1 MVQLS
6 VDSTKPAAWHFEVG
20 RKLATLRDE
29 GVMLVASGNVVHNL
43 RTVRWHGDNIP
54 YPWAASFN
62 NFVKAN
68 LTWQG
73 PVEQHPLVN
82 YLQHEGGLIK
92 PDAGA
97 LFAFAVCTW
106 RLGWQRTYHHPG
118 RRY

>member
-1 MVQLS
+1 M
-6 VDSTKPAAWHFEVG
+6 
-20 RKLATLRDE
+20 
-29 GVMLVASGNVVHNL
+29 
-43 RTVRWHGDNIP
+43 
-54 YPWAASFN
+54 
-62 NFVKAN
+62 KAN

-82 YLQHEGGLIK
+82 YLQHEGGLIE

-106 RLGWQRTYHHPG
+106 RLGREGTYHHPG